1 MTEEI
6 QPICD
11 HPFDGLREHQSG
23 FLYCISCKTMMG
35 RVPTMLDWLSDES
48 RARRAANRRPGIPVQ
63 VQHAP
68 IDTQNWQITAAMV
81 ARYAAGET
89 SVYAPCIIC
98 GYVFNRCPHTLDE
111 TDVVWTTIKKMGK
124 KERERILN
132 GE

>member
-11 HPFDGLREHQSG
+11 HPYNSLRYTQGGNTRLWCVDCNANLHLPVRQRRESDG
-23 FLYCISCKTMMG
+23 
-35 RVPTMLDWLSDES
+35 
-48 RARRAANRRPGIPVQ
+48 RAPVRPVQ

-81 ARYAAGET
+81 ARYAAGEM

-98 GYVFNRCPHTLDE
+98 GYAFNRCPHTLDE
-111 TDVVWTTIKKMGK
+111 TDVVWTMIKKMGK

-132 GE
+132 AE